1 MPSGFLFVF
10 FRPGIG
16 TRCRV
21 YNRIHCCCLF
31 YIYANFTSLSL
42 SSIEVYSGRLFF
54 SHVSSV
60 KLFPAV
66 AVLILKILSILF
78 CI

>member
-1 MPSGFLFVF
+1 MSEMEWFLELEHAAALH
-10 FRPGIG
+10 
-16 TRCRV
+16 
-21 YNRIHCCCLF
+21 NRIHCCLF